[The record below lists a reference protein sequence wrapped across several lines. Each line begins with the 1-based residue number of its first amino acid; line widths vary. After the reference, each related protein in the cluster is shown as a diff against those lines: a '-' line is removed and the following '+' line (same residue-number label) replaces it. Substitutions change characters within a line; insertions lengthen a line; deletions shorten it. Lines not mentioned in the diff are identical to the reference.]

1 MHKQMCSKIVK
12 LMDRPI
18 SQLILVLV
26 VVMVWTT
33 QVQAISTEAL
43 KQGIPSLAPMLEIVT
58 PAVVNI
64 RVTRV
69 RPSSARFF
77 SNGEQL
83 PDEVRRFFRE
93 LPQGGI
99 ENIPIP

>member
-33 QVQAISTEAL
+33 QVQAISTEAR
-43 KQGIPSLAPMLEIVT
+43 S
-58 PAVVNI
+58 
-64 RVTRV
+64 
-69 RPSSARFF
+69 
-77 SNGEQL
+77 
-83 PDEVRRFFRE
+83 
-93 LPQGGI
+93 
-99 ENIPIP
+99 